1 MTVPV
6 VDPWALAADIVDPP
20 ANPYVDDPVAWVQDR
35 TRAHAWSAQRRILES
50 VRDHRQTA
58 VPSSHGPG
66 KSWCAA
72 RIAAWWIDSHPPL
85 EAFVVTTAPTD
96 TQVKAILWREI
107 QRAHRRGNL
116 AGRVT
121 QDAQWKISDELVAFG
136 RKPADIA
143 ADSDGETITAFQGI
157 HARFV
162 LVIFD
167 EACHD
172 DETDVLTEA
181 GWRRF
186 ADLDGTERL
195 LTMDPETQLAEYRL
209 PVRIVRKPYS
219 GPMVEY
225 AATGGNFCV
234 TPDHEMFVRSKRWRL
249 DPPWSP
255 WHKRRI
261 GDIAHENGHYM
272 VKTVRWGTPDVDQFI
287 IPECVGARKTV
298 PARAVAMDDW
308 MTFLGW
314 YCSEGHIIKRG
325 DKVFGVGI
333 SQDDPVVLKEIHDL
347 CLRLAL
353 PAKMYDRQIHV
364 HSMQIGRHLAQFG
377 AGATSKRVPD
387 YARMAG
393 VRQIGLFLDSFA
405 RGDGYRKGAGEI
417 LYTSSQRLAD
427 DLQEMVLKTGHP
439 STLRTR
445 ALAGQAANFGTHV
458 GVSTTDGFVVSR
470 PDRQSFMRMKPEKV
484 RTIHYDGTV
493 YCATVPPHHLLFTR
507 RRGYTM
513 WSGNSGIPK
522 PLWNA
527 AHSLLTN
534 ADARFLA
541 IGNPDDPT
549 SEFAH
554 ICAGADPRAG
564 GTSVR
569 GWHVI
574 PISLFDTPNFTGEDV
589 PAELRPYLPSQAWL
603 DSFVLNV
610 GGPGTAIYTSK
621 VDGLFP
627 SDAKD
632 GVVPWSW
639 VIRARSIDATER
651 IGPLRVP
658 VELGVDVGASDNG
671 DLTVV
676 RERQGMRAGRRWT
689 AQSSDPEV
697 VAAKVVQAARESGAT
712 RIKVDAIGVG
722 WSLVALLR
730 RDLPGVIVDPVVVS
744 EAAPPGPDGEV
755 YVNLRAALWWEIGRG
770 LSRAGA
776 WDLSELEDRAVADL
790 TEPRWWEDK
799 SGRIQVEPKEGV
811 RKRLGRSPDD
821 ADALLLAFYV
831 PPTTN
836 VAGPIEV
843 VDQRLGGRRA
853 R

>member
-1 MTVPV
+1 MIV
-6 VDPWALAADIVDPP
+6 VDPWAIAADAIDPKP
-20 ANPYVDDPVAWVQDR
+20 NPYLNDPVAWVRER
-35 TRAHAWSAQRRILES
+35 TREHAWSKQRRIFES

-72 RIAAWWIDSHPPL
+72 RIATHWIDAHPPL

-96 TQVKAILWREI
+96 PQVKAILWREI

-116 AGRVT
+116 TGRIT

-143 ADSDGETITAFQGI
+143 ADSDGDTITAFQGI

-167 EACHD
+167 EA
-172 DETDVLTEA
+172 A
-181 GWRRF
+181 
-186 ADLDGTERL
+186 
-195 LTMDPETQLAEYRL
+195 
-209 PVRIVRKPYS
+209 
-219 GPMVEY
+219 
-225 AATGGNFCV
+225 
-234 TPDHEMFVRSKRWRL
+234 
-249 DPPWSP
+249 
-255 WHKRRI
+255 
-261 GDIAHENGHYM
+261 
-272 VKTVRWGTPDVDQFI
+272 
-287 IPECVGARKTV
+287 
-298 PARAVAMDDW
+298 
-308 MTFLGW
+308 
-314 YCSEGHIIKRG
+314 
-325 DKVFGVGI
+325 
-333 SQDDPVVLKEIHDL
+333 
-347 CLRLAL
+347 
-353 PAKMYDRQIHV
+353 
-364 HSMQIGRHLAQFG
+364 
-377 AGATSKRVPD
+377 
-387 YARMAG
+387 
-393 VRQIGLFLDSFA
+393 
-405 RGDGYRKGAGEI
+405 
-417 LYTSSQRLAD
+417 
-427 DLQEMVLKTGHP
+427 
-439 STLRTR
+439 
-445 ALAGQAANFGTHV
+445 
-458 GVSTTDGFVVSR
+458 
-470 PDRQSFMRMKPEKV
+470 
-484 RTIHYDGTV
+484 
-493 YCATVPPHHLLFTR
+493 
-507 RRGYTM
+507 
-513 WSGNSGIPK
+513 GIPK

-541 IGNPDDPT
+541 IGNPDDPN

-564 GTSVR
+564 GMSLR
-569 GWHVI
+569 GWNVI

-589 PAELRPYLPSQAWL
+589 PEELRPYLPSQAWL

-639 VIRARSIDATER
+639 VARCRGDEATQR

-671 DLTVV
+671 DLTVI

-689 AQSSDPEV
+689 EQSSDPEV
-697 VAAKVVQAARESGAT
+697 VAAKVVQAAQESGAV

-730 RDLPGVIVDPVVVS
+730 RDLPGVTVDAVVVS
-744 EAAPPGPDGEV
+744 EEAPPGPDGEV
-755 YVNLRAALWWEIGRG
+755 YVNLRAALWWEVGRG
-770 LSRAGA
+770 LSHSRA
-776 WDLSELEDRAVADL
+776 WDLTEIDDRTIADL
-790 TEPRWWEDK
+790 TEPRWWEDRA
-799 SGRIQVEPKEGV
+799 GRIQVEPKDQV

-831 PPTTN
+831 PPLTN
-836 VAGPIEV
+836 EARHVEAT
-843 VDQRLGGRRA
+843 DHRLGGRRA